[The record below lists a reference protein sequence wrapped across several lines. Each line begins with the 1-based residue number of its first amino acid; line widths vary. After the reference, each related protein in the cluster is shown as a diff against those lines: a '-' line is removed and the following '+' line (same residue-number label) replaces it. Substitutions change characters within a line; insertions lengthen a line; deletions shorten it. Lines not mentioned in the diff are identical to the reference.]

1 MIIPDKKKAATVIV
15 SMMHGQD
22 LKTPDSEEGGD
33 HEECVALGQ
42 DLLDA
47 MSGKDAMGAY
57 NAIRAIFLKVDL
69 EPHEEYGE
77 EEEEEEEEE
86 Y

>member
-15 SMMHGQD
+15 EMMHGQD
-22 LKTPDSEEGGD
+22 LKTPESEGSD
-33 HEECVALGQ
+33 RDECEALGQ

-47 MSGKDAMGAY
+47 ISGKDAMGAY
-57 NAIRAIFLKVDL
+57 NALKAIFMKVDA
-69 EPHEEYGE
+69 EPHEEYEGE
-77 EEEEEEEEE
+77 EEEEEE

>member
-22 LKTPDSEEGGD
+22 LKTEDEGSSD
-33 HEECVALGQ
+33 RDECEALGQ

-47 MSGKDAMGAY
+47 VAGKDAMGAY
-57 NAIRAIFLKVDL
+57 NALRAIFFKVDA
-69 EPHEEYGE
+69 EPHEEYKP
-77 EEEEEEEEE
+77 EEEEEEEE

>member
-15 SMMHGQD
+15 SMMG
-22 LKTPDSEEGGD
+22 KGPDEEEKETKGGED
-33 HEECVALGQ
+33 EECHALGQ

-47 MSGKDAMGAY
+47 ISGKDAMGAY
-57 NAIRAIFLKVDL
+57 NALKAIFLKVDL
-69 EPHEEYGE
+69 EPHEEYEDE
-77 EEEEEEEEE
+77 EEDEEE

>member
-15 SMMHGQD
+15 SMMG
-22 LKTPDSEEGGD
+22 KGPDEPEEKEEGND
-33 HEECVALGQ
+33 DEECHALGQ

-57 NAIRAIFLKVDL
+57 NALKAIFLKIDS
-69 EPHEEYGE
+69 EPHEEYQ
-77 EEEEEEEEE
+77 EEEEEEE